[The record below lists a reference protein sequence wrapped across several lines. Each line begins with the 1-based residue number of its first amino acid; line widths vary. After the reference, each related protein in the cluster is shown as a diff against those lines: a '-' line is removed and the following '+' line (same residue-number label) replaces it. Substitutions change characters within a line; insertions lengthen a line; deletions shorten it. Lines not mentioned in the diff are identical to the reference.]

1 LNYPGEIQA
10 LTLNDFL
17 NNKTI
22 TMRCFMKFKLIVL
35 ACLSASVNNPLS
47 AQTVVKG
54 TITNAANREPLAFV
68 SVYFKGGKG
77 VVSNEDGTYLLST
90 TNNKLNEVEFS
101 YGGYKKITR
110 NITPGKEILLDVQME
125 QPTMNEVVI
134 KTKRGKYRNK
144 DNPAVELIRKVI
156 DNKDKNRITA
166 YDFVQYQRYEKMELS
181 LTNKPE
187 KLLKNKLLKNFVFI
201 LENQDTTKAV
211 GKALVPVYLEET
223 LSDRYY
229 RKNPETQKTFITG
242 QKKVNFG
249 DFIDNHGISSYVNR
263 LYADIDVYD
272 NNINIITNQFL
283 SPVAASAPTFYRFY
297 IRDTVKE
304 NGTKL
309 IRMNFTPRNPADL
322 LFRGTLYITLDSNYA
337 VQKLNMTISK
347 NANLNWTRELHI
359 KQEFEQGADG
369 RYHLRLSNMMAEF
382 ALSKGADGGIVG
394 ERTISFKNFTVNQPA
409 PDSIFKSKDLALGK
423 EPPTL
428 SDSIWLVARHQPL
441 SAVEAKVYSNID
453 SLQGMKSYRRFMDI
467 ATLLL
472 AGYKGFGGYEA
483 GPVNTFYS
491 FNPVEGFRLRA
502 GGRTTP
508 KFSSRIYLENYL
520 AYGFKDQKTKYFLS
534 AAYSLNKKSI
544 YTFPMSYVKLSYQYD
559 TKIPGQELQFVAEDN
574 FLLSFKRGDN
584 DKFLYNNIFKA
595 DYVRE
600 FGKNISYTFGFKTW
614 KQSPAGAI
622 SFEKLDNTYGSIVN
636 NISTTELLAELRWAP
651 NEQFYQGKVYRIP
664 IFNKYPIFK
673 LRYITGI
680 KGLAGGEYNYQ
691 NLNLNIFKRIYLS
704 QFGYADINA
713 EAGYIFG
720 KLPYPLL
727 TVHRANQTYAY
738 QLNSYNLMNS
748 LEFISDHYA
757 GINMDYYFN
766 GFILNKLPLIKKLKL
781 REVASVKVLYGGV
794 RNENDPA
801 TMQSV
806 LKFPKNNEN
815 GTPTTFALNNKP
827 YVEVSVGLANIFKL
841 VRVDVVKRL
850 TYLDNPG
857 ISQWGI
863 RARLKFDF

>member
-1 LNYPGEIQA
+1 MNTILRITRLPLFLFLL
-10 LTLNDFL
+10 LTGNFL
-17 NNKTI
+17 
-22 TMRCFMKFKLIVL
+22 
-35 ACLSASVNNPLS
+35 A
-47 AQTVVKG
+47 AQTIVKG
-54 TITNAANREPLAFV
+54 TITNAATKEPLAFV
-68 SVYFKGGKG
+68 SVYFKNGKG
-77 VVSNEDGTYLLST
+77 VVSGEDGTYLLST
-90 TNNKLNEVEFS
+90 NNNKLNQVEFS

-110 NITPGKEILLDVQME
+110 DVIPGKEISLDIQME
-125 QPTMNEVVI
+125 QPSMNEVLV

-144 DNPAVELIRKVI
+144 DNPAVELIRKVL
-156 DNKDKNRITA
+156 DNRDKNRITA
-166 YDFVQYQRYEKMELS
+166 YDYVQYQQYEKMELS

-187 KLLKNKLLKNFVFI
+187 KFLKNKLFKNFVFI
-201 LENQDTTKAV
+201 LDNQDTTKAE
-211 GKALVPVYLEET
+211 GKALVPVYLEEN
-223 LSDRYY
+223 LSDKYY
-229 RKNPETQKTFITG
+229 RKSPETGKTFITG

-249 DFIDNHGISSYVNR
+249 DFVDNHGISSYINR
-263 LYADIDVYD
+263 LYADIDVYE
-272 NNINIITNQFL
+272 NNITILTNQFL
-283 SPVAASAPTFYRFY
+283 SPVAPSAPTFYRFY
-297 IRDTVKE
+297 IRDTVEE
-304 NGTKL
+304 NGVQL
-309 IRMNFTPRNPADL
+309 IRLNFTPRNPADL
-322 LFRGTLYITLDSNYA
+322 LFRGTLYITLDGNYA
-337 VQKLNMTISK
+337 VQKLNMTVSK
-347 NANLNWTRELHI
+347 NANLNWTRELYI
-359 KQEFEQGADG
+359 KQDFEKGADG
-369 RYHLRLSNMMAEF
+369 RYHLSLSNMMAEF
-382 ALSKGADGGIVG
+382 ALSKGADGGIMG
-394 ERTISFKNFTVNQPA
+394 ERTVSFKNYLVNQPA
-409 PDSIFKSKDLALGK
+409 GDSIYKSKELALGK
-423 EPPTL
+423 EPPVL
-428 SDSIWLVARHQPL
+428 SDSSWLVARHQPL
-441 SAVEAKVYSNID
+441 TAVEAKVYSNID

-472 AGYKGFGGYEA
+472 AGYKGFGGYEV
-483 GPVNTFYS
+483 GPVNAFYS
-491 FNPVEGFRLRA
+491 FNPVEGFRIRA
-502 GGRTTP
+502 GGRSTP
-508 KFSSRIYLENYL
+508 KFSKRIYFENYL

-534 AAYSLNKKSI
+534 GAYSLNKKSI
-544 YTFPMSYVKLSYQYD
+544 YTFPMNYVKLSYQYD

-595 DYVRE
+595 EYVRE

-622 SFEKLDNTYGSIVN
+622 SFEKLDNTYGGIVN
-636 NISTTELLAELRWAP
+636 SISSTELSAELRWAP

-673 LRYITGI
+673 LRYIAGI

-738 QLNSYNLMNS
+738 QLTSYNLMNS

-757 GINMDYYFN
+757 GVNMDYYFN

-794 RNENDPA
+794 RDENNPA

-806 LKFPKNNEN
+806 LKFPNNSVT
-815 GTPTTFALNNKP
+815 GTPTTFSLNSKP
-827 YVEVSVGLANIFKL
+827 YVEVSVGLGNIFKL
-841 VRVDVVKRL
+841 VRVDLVKRL

-863 RARLKFDF
+863 RSRVKFDF